1 MQEDQNLQTKGEIY
15 KPRPWLLRTAI
26 IGLITGF
33 VLGIVCAIVLGFCM
47 SLYGHTSAM
56 DVFIGE
62 KFMTNLPAVGLVGP
76 VFSLFAVMV
85 VSFTKLIERIKPP
98 EDF

>member
-1 MQEDQNLQTKGEIY
+1 MQEDSNIRTTGEIY

-33 VLGIVCAIVLGFCM
+33 VLGIIGTIILGFCM
-47 SLYGHTSAM
+47 SIYGNTSAM
-56 DVFIGE
+56 DVFTGE
-62 KFMTNLPAVGLVGP
+62 KFMNYLPAIGLVGP
-76 VFSLFAVMV
+76 IFSIFAVML
-85 VSFTKLIERIKPP
+85 VSFTKLLERIKPP